1 MAYTIKQV
9 SEKINLTVH
18 TLRYYDKMGIL
29 PFVDRDYNGNRLFT
43 DNDVEWLGLI
53 CCLKNTGMPLKQIKK
68 YIQACF
74 EGDSTLEYRRKML
87 VAHRQEVLKQINDL
101 KNNLE
106 TINYKI
112 SHYTTIGKIPANE
125 NSVQS
130 VAQ

>member
-1 MAYTIKQV
+1 MAYTIKQA

-18 TLRYYDKMGIL
+18 TLRYYDKMGML
-29 PFVDRDYNGNRLFT
+29 PFVHRDENGNRLFT
-43 DNDVEWLGLI
+43 DSDVEWLCLI
-53 CCLKNTGMPLKQIKK
+53 CCLKNTGMPLKQINK

-101 KNNLE
+101 KHNLE

-112 SHYTTIGKIPANE
+112 SHYTTIGKIPAGDNPVE
-125 NSVQS
+125 S